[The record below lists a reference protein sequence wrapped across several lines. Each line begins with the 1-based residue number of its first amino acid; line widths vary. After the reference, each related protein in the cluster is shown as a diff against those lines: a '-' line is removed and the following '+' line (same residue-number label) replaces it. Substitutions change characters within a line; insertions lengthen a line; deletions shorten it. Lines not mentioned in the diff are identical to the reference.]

1 MKRVISTKVDGATN
15 TCGIPAAPAV
25 NEVVEPSYVEI
36 AEEYDK
42 YYSKDKSSNIA
53 GCNLSERGIRRCQ
66 KRN

>member
-1 MKRVISTKVDGATN
+1 MKRVISNINSATN

-25 NEVVEPSYVEI
+25 SEVVEPSYVEI

-42 YYSKDKSSNIA
+42 YYSKDKSSNIV